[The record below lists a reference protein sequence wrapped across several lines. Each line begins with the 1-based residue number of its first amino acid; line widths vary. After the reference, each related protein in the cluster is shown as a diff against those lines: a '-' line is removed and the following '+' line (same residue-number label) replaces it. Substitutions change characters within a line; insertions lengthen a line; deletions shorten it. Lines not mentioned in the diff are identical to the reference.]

1 MNENRNDLVNT
12 IAQVIEELKIEKGAS
27 FSIESINVAEVCRR
41 TGLSRSKVRKLK
53 SQGFKILGHGNKG
66 INNTAI

>member
-41 TGLSRSKVRKLK
+41 
-53 SQGFKILGHGNKG
+53 I
-66 INNTAI
+66 